1 MDVPLRFL
9 DTERVTPDT
18 HVIRQVAGEGLG
30 PVVHYLNSAV
40 VTGAEPVIVD
50 CGLAPTR
57 DGWLDRVFGL
67 VDPADV
73 RWIFLSHDDTDH
85 TGNLA
90 QVMDLCPQATLVTSM
105 FAVQRIGADTGSMI
119 DPSRIRLVNDG
130 ESWWAGDRELV
141 AVRPPTYD
149 SPTTRGLYDTASGVY
164 WASDSFACATPA
176 AEDDVTALD
185 PGVFADG
192 FVSVQ
197 QMLSPWVEWLDR
209 HRYGAHLARI
219 AGLGARAVTSA
230 HGLTLRGGQI
240 DTALGL
246 LAELP
251 DRPVQP
257 DMSHAEFE
265 QMLASLAPVGVA

>member
-1 MDVPLRFL
+1 MGGRPR
-9 DTERVTPDT
+9 
-18 HVIRQVAGEGLG
+18 
-30 PVVHYLNSAV
+30 
-40 VTGAEPVIVD
+40 
-50 CGLAPTR
+50 
-57 DGWLDRVFGL
+57 
-67 VDPADV
+67 
-73 RWIFLSHDDTDH
+73 
-85 TGNLA
+85 
-90 QVMDLCPQATLVTSM
+90 
-105 FAVQRIGADTGSMI
+105 
-119 DPSRIRLVNDG
+119 
-130 ESWWAGDRELV
+130 LV

-192 FVSVQ
+192 FDGVQ

-209 HRYGAHLARI
+209 DRYGAHLARI
-219 AGLGARAVTSA
+219 AGLGARTVTSA

-265 QMLASLAPVGVA
+265 QMLAALAPVGVG

>member
-219 AGLGARAVTSA
+219 AGLG
-230 HGLTLRGGQI
+230 RGRS
-240 DTALGL
+240 
-246 LAELP
+246 
-251 DRPVQP
+251 RPHTDSRCGAGRSTPRSVCWP
-257 DMSHAEFE
+257 SCPTGR
-265 QMLASLAPVGVA
+265 SSRT